1 MDYKPLRMSPGDT
14 EATVRTEVRRQGQAA
29 VQIDY
34 SMEKLPEGWKA
45 YDVIVGGVSLV
56 TNYRDEFNDAVKSS
70 GIDGLI
76 ATLAKKNSAGATAA
90 K

>member
-1 MDYKPLRMSPGDT
+1 
-14 EATVRTEVRRQGQAA
+14 
-29 VQIDY
+29 
-34 SMEKLPEGWKA
+34 
-45 YDVIVGGVSLV
+45 VSLV

-76 ATLAKKNSAGATAA
+76 KTLTSKNRCPTP